1 MGNTCTPVADS
12 FWYMAKLIQYCKV
25 KKENEEKLKKIK
37 INAKRE
43 KELGYM
49 CPIFP
54 SKLIKRLPTPLVS
67 EVAERS
73 QSIL

>member
-1 MGNTCTPVADS
+1 
-12 FWYMAKLIQYCKV
+12 MAKPIQYCKV
-25 KKENEEKLKKIK
+25 KKENEEKLKKNK
-37 INAKRE
+37 NHCQEKE